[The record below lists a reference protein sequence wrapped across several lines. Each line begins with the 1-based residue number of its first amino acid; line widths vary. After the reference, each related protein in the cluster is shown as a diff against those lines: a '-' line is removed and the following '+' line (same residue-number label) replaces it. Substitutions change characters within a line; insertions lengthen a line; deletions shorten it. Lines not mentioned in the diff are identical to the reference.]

1 MSSVI
6 EKEDVFVSEELLAR
20 LKQCNNLPSPPGVAA
35 RIIELGQDSTADMG
49 MVADAVSIDP
59 ALAAKILRIA
69 NSPLY
74 ARQRKTENL
83 RQAIMMLGLNGTLTL
98 ALSFSLVS
106 TLRSGTGSG
115 LDYNLF
121 WRRSLAAATA
131 SRSLGS
137 QINKGSREEHFL
149 AGLLQDI
156 GMLALDRINPELY
169 QQLGPEQSNHAAV
182 QAAERDVLGSDHAAA
197 GAWLLENWKLPRQLT
212 YAVAAS
218 HDPTVCIDEEY
229 KPVARCVAASGAI
242 ADILW
247 REDHDQASQEAG
259 ELVEELL
266 GMDRKALADVLE
278 SIAGELRE
286 TAALFDINLGDPSVV
301 ESILDQAKEILML
314 RNLQTMQESQ
324 DLHKAAE
331 SLESRTR
338 ELEEETRRDKLTG
351 LFNRAHFD
359 GVIEDEF
366 RSASSHG
373 WPLAVLFID
382 IDHFKQVNDTYG
394 HQAGD
399 EILRGAARTLMASTR
414 DTDVVARYGG
424 EEFVIILPGTGKQGA
439 CVTSDRIVQA
449 FRKTVHDIGQS
460 ESVGVTVSVG
470 IAIQGEGAEFAAPG
484 ELVGA
489 ADGAVY
495 GAKQQGRNRWVLYG
509 SDADNQG

>member
-1 MSSVI
+1 
-6 EKEDVFVSEELLAR
+6 
-20 LKQCNNLPSPPGVAA
+20 
-35 RIIELGQDSTADMG
+35 
-49 MVADAVSIDP
+49 
-59 ALAAKILRIA
+59 
-69 NSPLY
+69 
-74 ARQRKTENL
+74 
-83 RQAIMMLGLNGTLTL
+83 
-98 ALSFSLVS
+98 
-106 TLRSGTGSG
+106 
-115 LDYNLF
+115 
-121 WRRSLAAATA
+121 
-131 SRSLGS
+131 
-137 QINKGSREEHFL
+137 
-149 AGLLQDI
+149 
-156 GMLALDRINPELY
+156 
-169 QQLGPEQSNHAAV
+169 
-182 QAAERDVLGSDHAAA
+182 
-197 GAWLLENWKLPRQLT
+197 
-212 YAVAAS
+212 
-218 HDPTVCIDEEY
+218 
-229 KPVARCVAASGAI
+229 
-242 ADILW
+242 
-247 REDHDQASQEAG
+247 
-259 ELVEELL
+259 
-266 GMDRKALADVLE
+266 
-278 SIAGELRE
+278 
-286 TAALFDINLGDPSVV
+286 
-301 ESILDQAKEILML
+301 ML